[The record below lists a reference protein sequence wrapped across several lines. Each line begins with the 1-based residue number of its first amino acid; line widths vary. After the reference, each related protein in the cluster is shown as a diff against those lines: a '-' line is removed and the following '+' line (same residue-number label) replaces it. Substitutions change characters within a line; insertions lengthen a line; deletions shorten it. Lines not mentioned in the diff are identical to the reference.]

1 MKDLY
6 RFFEAYKDDFFESM
20 EDIRMYLKN
29 NDLEYQNINQKWLR
43 KIIFYDIIFCNMGY
57 SKNLNNLK

>member
-29 NDLEYQNINQKWLR
+29 NDLEYQNINQKLVE